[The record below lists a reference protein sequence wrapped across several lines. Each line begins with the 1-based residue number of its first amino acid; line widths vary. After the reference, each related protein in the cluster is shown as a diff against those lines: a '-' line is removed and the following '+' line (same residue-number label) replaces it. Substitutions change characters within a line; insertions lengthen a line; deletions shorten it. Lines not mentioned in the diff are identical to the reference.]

1 MNYGGKEKFL
11 LMRILILLYF
21 NFIFKEFMINNDLF
35 KYIYVYVYRGKV
47 MKDI

>member
-21 NFIFKEFMINNDLF
+21 DLIFKEFMINNDLF
-35 KYIYVYVYRGKV
+35 KYIYMYIEERL
-47 MKDI
+47 

>member
-21 NFIFKEFMINNDLF
+21 NFIFKEFMISNDLF
-35 KYIYVYVYRGKV
+35 KYIYVYRGKV
-47 MKDI
+47 MKYI